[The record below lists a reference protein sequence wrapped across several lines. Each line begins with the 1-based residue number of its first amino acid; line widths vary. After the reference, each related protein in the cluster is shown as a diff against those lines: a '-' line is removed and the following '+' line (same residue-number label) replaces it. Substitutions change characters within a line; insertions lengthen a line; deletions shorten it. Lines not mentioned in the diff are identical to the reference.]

1 MCTVITASEDEV
13 FWRIILQ
20 GTIYKAREII
30 ILFYTSLG
38 KIAAGQLY
46 ALLGTPLQ
54 DTAKLEEI

>member
-30 ILFYTSLG
+30 ILLYTSLG
-38 KIAAGQLY
+38 KIAAG
-46 ALLGTPLQ
+46 
-54 DTAKLEEI
+54 